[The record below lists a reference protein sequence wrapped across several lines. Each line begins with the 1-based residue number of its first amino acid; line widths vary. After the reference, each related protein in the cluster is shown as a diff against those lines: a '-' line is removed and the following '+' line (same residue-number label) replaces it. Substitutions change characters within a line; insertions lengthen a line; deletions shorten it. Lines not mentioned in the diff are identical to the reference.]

1 MKDKL
6 RDLFTFSSG
15 ERKGIIALVF
25 VLILICGLKMV
36 FILDHPEPVQNKYPD
51 WMKDTGAFE
60 EGYNDIIS
68 ADENLT
74 ESFPANA
81 TSAEQKKI
89 IDPNN
94 ASLEDL
100 ILTGFGLHISRTIIR
115 YREKG
120 GSFRTPDDLKKIYG
134 LTDEIFQSIAPYIRI
149 NDNLPPKPKSFVEL
163 PATININTAD
173 SALFEKLP
181 GLGPVLAR
189 RIIRYRTIL
198 GGYYSTEQI
207 REVYG
212 VTDSLFLRIR
222 ERLEADTALIKK
234 ISLNKSEERD
244 LARHPYIGR
253 YVATGI
259 VKYRT
264 HSGKILNINELIING
279 LIPKDR
285 FDRLKYYLSL

>member
-60 EGYNDIIS
+60 EAYNNIIS
-68 ADENLT
+68 ADENFA
-74 ESFPANA
+74 EPFPANVS
-81 TSAEQKKI
+81 SAEQKKI

-100 ILTGFGLHISRTIIR
+100 ILTGFSLRISRTIIR

-149 NDNLPPKPKSFVEL
+149 NDNLPSKPKSFVEL

-264 HSGKILNINELIING
+264 HSGKILNINELTING